1 VQSLGALALQ
11 AAHRHCTPR
20 CRCARWDP
28 LAEID
33 HLDQHNDAPCPP
45 FTSHG
50 ASIAHPRLTIS
61 GSDWLPGPPIHAARP
76 PHRSV
81 KFALVKDRDLA
92 RRQLLEAH
100 AAAAPPPAAVVVYR
114 GSDGLNVSLA
124 PVRATMC
131 SGTLSY

>member
-1 VQSLGALALQ
+1 
-11 AAHRHCTPR
+11 
-20 CRCARWDP
+20 
-28 LAEID
+28 
-33 HLDQHNDAPCPP
+33 
-45 FTSHG
+45 
-50 ASIAHPRLTIS
+50 
-61 GSDWLPGPPIHAARP
+61 
-76 PHRSV
+76 
-81 KFALVKDRDLA
+81 VKDRDLA